1 MKKISFGKRFRY
13 WLERNMAKGTASMV
27 KLLLSVVLFM
37 AAMVTLLVVV
47 FHRAEEGTSVI
58 ALFWDNLRAA
68 MSSGFPASGSGDLLH
83 IVLYTLLGLTGMI
96 FTGMLISIFSTSM
109 RGKLLALQTENPM
122 ILEKGHV
129 VVLGFRQGEYS
140 LLNQLMIA
148 AGGKK
153 RTVVVV
159 EAMERTDME
168 QAIRTNIRVPKNIRL
183 VAINANTESAA
194 ELECCAIESASRV
207 VIYTRSAGRT
217 VKTYLAVTAILK
229 DAEKKPKLVTTV
241 DADAADFPDDL
252 LPAGEISLL
261 HSGSVVAR
269 IIAHAATQPGIFE
282 AFLEMIDF
290 TGFEFYFEEQ
300 QELAGRPFWKAVLTT
315 TNGITVGLYRAGKV
329 MLNPAPDT
337 EILQGDLLVVFEE
350 KPGDAH
356 LEDPESVS
364 RPAKASLPPLQPI
377 PEVVIFGINASIAT
391 VIRELPDNILRVRL
405 AGLSPAEFSKYLSGE
420 EGFVPELMP
429 DYRGTET
436 EEALA
441 DMVKDA
447 SHLIVL
453 SDRQKGEEDADTGT
467 VMQIMRLRNLKKK
480 LGLRFTITAEM
491 RCENNRKLIAE
502 SGGED
507 IVVASDLSSM
517 MLAQVAEDPRRLGL
531 FNDLLDE
538 NGSEVYL
545 KPLVDFRIS
554 GAQMT
559 VRELRR
565 HIYGYGYI
573 PVGIRTK
580 EGVFQVLDDN
590 IPLQPRIGDSLV
602 LIGEE

>member
-1 MKKISFGKRFRY
+1 
-13 WLERNMAKGTASMV
+13 
-27 KLLLSVVLFM
+27 
-37 AAMVTLLVVV
+37 
-47 FHRAEEGTSVI
+47 VI

-531 FNDLLDE
+531 FNDLLDD

-590 IPLQPRIGDSLV
+590 IPLQPRIGDCLV